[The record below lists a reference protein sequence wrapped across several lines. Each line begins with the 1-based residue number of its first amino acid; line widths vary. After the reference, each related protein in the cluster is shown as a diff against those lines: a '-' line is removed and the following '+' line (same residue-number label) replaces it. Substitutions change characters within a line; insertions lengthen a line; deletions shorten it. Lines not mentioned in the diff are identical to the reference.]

1 MQKYAM
7 PGDDGD
13 TKMRVL
19 PQLSP
24 VGTCEQN
31 VKYSKLKIVSVG
43 LGRLLTKLI

>member
-1 MQKYAM
+1 MQKCAM

-31 VKYSKLKIVSVG
+31 VKYSKIVSLG